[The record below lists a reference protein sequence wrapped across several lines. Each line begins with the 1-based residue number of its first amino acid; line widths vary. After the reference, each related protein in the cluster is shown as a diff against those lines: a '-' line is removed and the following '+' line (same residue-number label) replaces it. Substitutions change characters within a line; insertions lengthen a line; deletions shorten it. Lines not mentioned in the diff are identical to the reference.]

1 MNKTEILCASCKM
14 NSTLNVCFF
23 QFFKK
28 ISKCPCTE
36 CLVKMMCERSCEKR
50 ELCKKEIL
58 DEP

>member
-1 MNKTEILCASCKM
+1 MNG
-14 NSTLNVCFF
+14 NSGICFF
-23 QFFKK
+23 QFCKK
-28 ISKCPCTE
+28 ISECPCTE